1 MRRTTRALV
10 LLIAVVVLASA
21 CGARVS
27 DEQVEAAGGSGGGGT
42 GVAAGSG
49 DAASGDGTTTGGG
62 GGDTTASG
70 EGGVSTVD
78 GGGEATTD
86 GGAGGGAAA
95 PAAPS
100 GGNGGA
106 TDIGVTADQV
116 VVGNISTLS
125 GPVPGLFQGAV
136 VGAQAVVAYQ
146 NSKGGMF
153 GRKFKLD
160 VRDDQFDTGQNRA
173 LTTEQIGKVFA
184 FLGSF
189 SLYDDAG
196 ADAIA
201 KSGIPDVS
209 YSLSGPRRSIPNNFA
224 VQPAVDG
231 GAPTSGFIW
240 FKNKFPEAIKA
251 VGTIYGDVPASK
263 ASHTAYKAAAQSVGF
278 NYVYERGTQPTE
290 TDYTADVVR
299 MRQAGVKMV
308 FLIATDDKTTA
319 RLLKAM
325 NQQGFK
331 PEVVSANYM
340 PTLPGLAGDA
350 AEGVYG
356 PAGSSLFGGEDSG
369 VIPEVGLMNEWV
381 NKVKPGYK
389 SDVFSTYAWASG
401 RLLFQA
407 MEAAGPQVTRAK
419 VLAEL
424 KKIDKFTANDLLAEA
439 GPASKRPSTCMLMSQ
454 IKGGKYT
461 RVEPAKGFFCL
472 GPYHRS

>member
-1 MRRTTRALV
+1 
-10 LLIAVVVLASA
+10 
-21 CGARVS
+21 
-27 DEQVEAAGGSGGGGT
+27 
-42 GVAAGSG
+42 
-49 DAASGDGTTTGGG
+49 
-62 GGDTTASG
+62 
-70 EGGVSTVD
+70 
-78 GGGEATTD
+78 
-86 GGAGGGAAA
+86 
-95 PAAPS
+95 
-100 GGNGGA
+100 
-106 TDIGVTADQV
+106 
-116 VVGNISTLS
+116 
-125 GPVPGLFQGAV
+125 

-173 LTTEQIGKVFA
+173 QTTEQLSKVFA
-184 FLGSF
+184 ILGSF
-189 SLYDDAG
+189 SLYDDAA

-209 YSLSGPRRSIPNNFA
+209 YSLSGPRRSIANNFA
-224 VQPAVDG
+224 VQPAIDG
-231 GAPTSGFIW
+231 GAPTSAFIW
-240 FKNKFPEAIKA
+240 FKNKFPEAVKA

-263 ASHTAYKAAAQSVGF
+263 QSHLAYKAAAQSVGYT
-278 NYVYERGTQPTE
+278 YVYERGTQPTE

-299 MRQAGVKMV
+299 MRQAGVKFV

-325 NQQGFK
+325 SQQGFK
-331 PEVVSANYM
+331 PDVISANYM
-340 PTLPGLAGDA
+340 PTLPGLAGPA

-389 SDVFSTYAWASG
+389 SDVFSTYGWASG

-407 MEAAGPQVTRAK
+407 MEAAGPQATRAK

-454 IKGGKYT
+454 IKGGKYV
-461 RVEPAKGFFCL
+461 RIEPAKGFFCL
-472 GPYHRS
+472 GPYNRS